1 MFVVYQISL
10 VLTIG
15 GFVVYFKRDSFH
27 FETKNALFW
36 RRFLARMFF
45 SKTQSIVGV
54 DLGTSY
60 IKVAQISHTKP
71 QTLNTYGIVE
81 LDEPIGLQSGDGA
94 IAQAAKRLR
103 DLLDQAQ
110 VTTKHAVASL
120 PNNAVFTSVI
130 DMPAMPERELAQAIP
145 FEAKKYVPLPFDE
158 VLLSW
163 SVLGQ
168 NDGGTSQKVL
178 LIAVPKVI
186 RETYVRIFE
195 LAKLDLEIIEIEAL
209 SLIRSLITNP
219 AKNSVIIDIGG
230 KSTGINFVKQ
240 GQLQLTRNINVGGDT
255 VTNRIAETLN
265 VTPQRAAQFKHDFGM
280 TGNDFLPEA
289 IKPVLSVIKNEAAQ
303 LLSIYKARNVAAD
316 EIILVG
322 GGALVPGLIGYFGE
336 LGLPVVMGAPASS
349 LSVPAKAVP
358 LVEQFKSQ
366 LAVAIG
372 LAMRHES

>member
-1 MFVVYQISL
+1 M
-10 VLTIG
+10 
-15 GFVVYFKRDSFH
+15 VYFKRDSFH